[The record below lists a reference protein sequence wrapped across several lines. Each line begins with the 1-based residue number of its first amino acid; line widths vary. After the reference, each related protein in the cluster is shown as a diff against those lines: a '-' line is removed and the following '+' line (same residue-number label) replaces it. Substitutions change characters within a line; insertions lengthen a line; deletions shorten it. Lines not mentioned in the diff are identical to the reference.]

1 MGVIFNNLRVGG
13 LGAGDREFEEGRELG
28 AASAQLGSWHVLG
41 RLAGGVWLGRAL
53 GRGLW
58 SKDGLVLEVV
68 ELSRWG
74 FPGGSVVKNLLAN
87 TRDVRG
93 ASSVSG
99 SGGFSG
105 EGNGNPL
112 QYPYL
117 GNPMDGG
124 AWQTTVH
131 GVAKES
137 GTT

>member
-13 LGAGDREFEEGRELG
+13 LGAGDREFEEDRELG
-28 AASAQLGSWHVLG
+28 AGSAQLGSWHTLG

-58 SKDGLVLEVV
+58 SKDGLVLEAI
-68 ELSRWG
+68 ELSQRG

-99 SGGFSG
+99 SGRFTG
-105 EGNGNPL
+105 EGSGNPP

-124 AWQTTVH
+124 AWQTTVYE
-131 GVAKES
+131 VTKES

>member
-1 MGVIFNNLRVGG
+1 M
-13 LGAGDREFEEGRELG
+13 
-28 AASAQLGSWHVLG
+28 
-41 RLAGGVWLGRAL
+41 
-53 GRGLW
+53 
-58 SKDGLVLEVV
+58 
-68 ELSRWG
+68 
-74 FPGGSVVKNLLAN
+74 VKNLLSN

-99 SGGFSG
+99 LGRFSG
-105 EGNGNPL
+105 EKNGNPL

-117 GNPMDGG
+117 GHPMDGE